1 MKDIADESLWTRVK
15 SRLSVN
21 TEIAGWALV
30 QVLYL
35 CIPLV
40 IIFFCYL
47 EIGASLHDAFRGP
60 DAMFVVF
67 IAFFEVLRDSLESLQ
82 LQKKGHDDQDTMLI
96 IAVVLLVA
104 SVITL
109 YTSIAVT
116 QGALPHIDR
125 QGLGDTTQF
134 MLWLSLGS
142 AWFYK
147 CRLKG
152 VERRVERQTKSAPVT
167 PAATLDGL

>member
-1 MKDIADESLWTRVK
+1 
-15 SRLSVN
+15 
-21 TEIAGWALV
+21 
-30 QVLYL
+30 
-35 CIPLV
+35 
-40 IIFFCYL
+40 
-47 EIGASLHDAFRGP
+47 
-60 DAMFVVF
+60 MFVVF
-67 IAFFEVLRDSLESLQ
+67 IAFFEVLRDSLKSLQ
-82 LQKKGHDDQDTMLI
+82 LQKKGHDDQNTMLI

-142 AWFYK
+142 AWLYK

>member
-1 MKDIADESLWTRVK
+1 M
-15 SRLSVN
+15 
-21 TEIAGWALV
+21 
-30 QVLYL
+30 LYL

-67 IAFFEVLRDSLESLQ
+67 IAFFEVLRDSLKSLQ
-82 LQKKGHDDQDTMLI
+82 LQKKGHDDQNTMLI

-142 AWFYK
+142 AWLYK

>member
-1 MKDIADESLWTRVK
+1 MKDISAKSRWTRVK
-15 SRLSVN
+15 SWLSLN
-21 TEIAGWALV
+21 TEIAGWGLV
-30 QVLYL
+30 QVIYL

-47 EIGASLHDAFRGP
+47 EIGASLHEAFRGP
-60 DAMFVVF
+60 DALFVVF
-67 IAFFEVLRDSLESLQ
+67 IAFFEVLRDSLKSLR

-96 IAVVLLVA
+96 IAVVLLIA
-104 SVITL
+104 SGITL
-109 YTSIAVT
+109 YTSIAVS

-147 CRLKG
+147 CRLKS
-152 VERRVERQTKSAPVT
+152 VERRVEGQTKSTAVT
-167 PAATLDGL
+167 PAATAEGV

>member
-1 MKDIADESLWTRVK
+1 
-15 SRLSVN
+15 
-21 TEIAGWALV
+21 
-30 QVLYL
+30 VLYL

-67 IAFFEVLRDSLESLQ
+67 IAFFEVLRDSLKSLQ
-82 LQKKGHDDQDTMLI
+82 LQKKGHDDQNTMLI

-142 AWFYK
+142 AWLYK